1 MDAHGFTEPRFD
13 AVRDCLAE
21 VLDGQP
27 GTGAAFAAWFDGRR
41 VVDVWGGYADAARTR
56 PWESAS
62 IVQPYSVSKP
72 FAAVCVLHLAG
83 QGRLDLDAPVRRY
96 WPEFRA
102 PATVRH
108 VLAHQAGVVA
118 LDQQVPTEAFYDWG
132 RLCALLAAQQPSWQ
146 PGTAHGES
154 PLFYGHLVGELVRRV
169 DGRGIGR
176 FLREEICGPA
186 GLD

>member
-1 MDAHGFTEPRFD
+1 MEAHGFTEPRFD
-13 AVRDCLAE
+13 PVRDCLAG

-41 VVDVWGGYADAARTR
+41 VVDLWGGYADAARTR

-83 QGRLDLDAPVRRY
+83 RGRLDLDAPVQRY

-108 VLAHQAGVVA
+108 VLAHQAGIVA
-118 LDQQVPTEAFYDWG
+118 LAQPAPTAVFYDWDEMC
-132 RLCALLAAQQPSWQ
+132 RLLAAQEPEWE

-154 PLFYGHLVGELVRRV
+154 AQFYGHLTGELVRRV
-169 DGRGIGR
+169 DGRGPG
-176 FLREEICGPA
+176 E
-186 GLD
+186 